1 MCVDVLSFSNLSF
14 IELLGFVDSYLS
26 SKLGSICHYFFKY
39 SFCPFLFL
47 SPSLSLYPGTQLHML
62 LCLVVSH
69 RSLMLCSFFP
79 PFFFFIFRLDNLNWS
94 VFKST
99 DSFSLPACLL
109 LISSSELS
117 FQLLYCVFQLQNF
130 HLGLFSW
137 NLSLHWYFLLVRNYS
152 HDFLYCFRNGLF

>member
-1 MCVDVLSFSNLSF
+1 MSLDNLIKMCVEVLSFSNLSF

-47 SPSLSLYPGTQLHML
+47 SFSLPGHPITHVSLLAGLTQ
-62 LCLVVSH
+62 VSYA
-69 RSLMLCSFFP
+69 LFISFP
-79 PFFFFIFRLDNLNWS
+79 IFFLFRLDNLNWS

-99 DSFSLPACLL
+99 DCFSLPARLL
-109 LISSSELS
+109 LISSSEFS
-117 FQLLYCVFQLQNF
+117 FQLLYCVFQLPNF

-137 NLSLHWYFLLVRNYS
+137 NLSLRWYFLLVRNYS
-152 HDFLYCFRNGLF
+152 HDFL